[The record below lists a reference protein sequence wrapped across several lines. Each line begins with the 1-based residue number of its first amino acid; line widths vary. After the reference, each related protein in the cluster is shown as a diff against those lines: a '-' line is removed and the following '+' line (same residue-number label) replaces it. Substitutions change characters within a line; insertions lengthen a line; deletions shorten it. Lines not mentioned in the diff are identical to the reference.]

1 MQRLKY
7 LIGEAN
13 KRIRTADHLAYMTY
27 PMLQDP
33 KLIMKI
39 AENVAEA
46 MKYAIEAIVYYD
58 RLYKRISPLGEEFS
72 SKYDAFKTHCSK
84 RYNIPPQHIL
94 TFEDVNNIANEH
106 KTSPTS
112 FVKEDA
118 IVICSDQFQKVRK
131 VGIDK
136 VKSFLNDAKQ
146 FIVKANQIIK

>member
-72 SKYDAFKTHCSK
+72 SKIWGTDRRSLEFFSK
-84 RYNIPPQHIL
+84 RR
-94 TFEDVNNIANEH
+94 
-106 KTSPTS
+106 
-112 FVKEDA
+112 
-118 IVICSDQFQKVRK
+118 C
-131 VGIDK
+131 
-136 VKSFLNDAKQ
+136 
-146 FIVKANQIIK
+146 